1 MAKHVTSFAL
11 PHLCLG
17 TAACAV
23 AGLLFASCATLQPDE
38 RTRADPLAIRAQA
51 VLARRGLGPD
61 ALSVIDNILRHEAQA
76 APLGSPPLVR
86 ELLARPTD
94 AADAATLFYR
104 AVPGALRRL
113 VDEASR
119 ETQPIRS
126 DGPPVT
132 IRGLLDVYLGELAE
146 AQALLRST
154 PRGSQIDAKAI
165 LRELGSQLP
174 SRSALRS
181 IAASTDQAM
190 LDRATNLFLNA
201 TGRFMRVL
209 RTSAGH
215 IQFPDKA
222 VRFDSVVGVVSI
234 GTRGNDVHG
243 PDAAVIVDPGGNDVY
258 ERSPTTGGA
267 ISVIV
272 DLGGDDHYRGSD
284 PVVHG
289 LSAIVDFSGNDRYAM
304 AGPGLGAAIA
314 GAAVIVDFAGDDSY
328 EAEVF
333 GQGAAAFGLGAIVD
347 LRGNDTYALRAGGQ
361 GLGLA
366 GGVGLLWD
374 RGGND
379 TYAARGLS
387 DIFDRGG
394 GISGAQG
401 AALGFRTM
409 LGGGIGILRDE
420 SGEDVYQA
428 EMFAQGVGFYYGVG
442 LLWDGGGDDRYR
454 AVRYA
459 QGNGVHE
466 AVGVLRDE
474 SGNDRYELSVGVG
487 QGMGLDLAV
496 GLLWDGAG
504 DDRYQ
509 APSHAQGNATANGM
523 GILSDSGGVD
533 QWHIGADPRSWGRAE
548 WLRGLPSVG
557 LLLYDPAQA
566 AFAREGKAM
575 PPPGHSAELGG
586 PLGDS
591 PIAHEPA
598 SKPHCSTA
606 VAGEPA
612 AENDAL
618 PLAEALR
625 SIVPGFTGG
634 SADPR
639 IYADVQQRLT
649 RQLRA
654 SISVL
659 PSDDFNVNYS
669 LSEALRCAL
678 AAASFEAAAA
688 MWTEMEHVLAREPA
702 TPFAG
707 AIAGAL
713 RERPAGTAQMLRI
726 LRVLDEHPRCSARAA
741 ALSLRSALTAD
752 DAPRAT
758 IAPHAQAALHSPC
771 WRMKAAALTVLGRL
785 GSPPDAGA
793 VLPSFLRRP
802 SGPD

>member
-23 AGLLFASCATLQPDE
+23 AGLLFASCVTLQPDE
-38 RTRADPLAIRAQA
+38 RTRADPLATRVQA
-51 VLARRGLGPD
+51 ALARRGLGAD
-61 ALSVIDNILRHEAQA
+61 GLSVIENILRHEAQA

-119 ETQPIRS
+119 EQPTRS

-132 IRGLLDVYLGELAE
+132 IRELLDVYLGELAE

-165 LRELGSQLP
+165 IRELGRQLP
-174 SRSALRS
+174 SRGALGS
-181 IAASTDQAM
+181 IAASIDQAV

-201 TGRFMRVL
+201 TGRFMRAL
-209 RTSAGH
+209 RASAGH
-215 IQFPDKA
+215 VQFPDKA
-222 VRFDSVVGVVSI
+222 ARFDSVVGVVSI

-243 PDAAVIVDPGGNDVY
+243 PDAAVIVDPGGNDLY
-258 ERSPTTGGA
+258 ERSPATGGA

-284 PVVHG
+284 VVVHG

-328 EAEVF
+328 EAELF
-333 GQGAAAFGLGAIVD
+333 GQGAAGFGLGAIVD

-361 GLGLA
+361 GLGFA

-401 AALGFRTM
+401 AAFGFRTM

-420 SGEDVYQA
+420 SGDDVYQA
-428 EMFAQGVGFYYGVG
+428 EMFAQGTGFYYGVG
-442 LLWDGGGDDRYR
+442 LLWDGGGDDRYS

-523 GILSDSGGVD
+523 GILSDSGGID
-533 QWHIGADPRSWGRAE
+533 QWHSGADPRSWGRAE

-566 AFAREGKAM
+566 AFVREGKAIS
-575 PPPGHSAELGG
+575 PSPLSAHFGG

-591 PIAHEPA
+591 PIAHEPPGKLHCA
-598 SKPHCSTA
+598 SVAPTA
-606 VAGEPA
+606 DDD
-612 AENDAL
+612 DAPTL
-618 PLAEALR
+618 SEGLR
-625 SIVPGFTGG
+625 SIVPGFVGG
-634 SADPR
+634 SVDPR
-639 IYADVQQRLT
+639 IYADVQDRLT
-649 RQLRA
+649 KKLRA
-654 SISVL
+654 GIAVL
-659 PSDDFNVNYS
+659 PPDDFNVTYS

-678 AAASFEAAAA
+678 AGASAENAAS
-688 MWTEMEHVLAREPA
+688 MWTDMEHVLAREPA

-752 DAPRAT
+752 DASRAT
-758 IAPHAQAALHSPC
+758 IAPHAQAALRSPC
-771 WRMKAAALTVLGRL
+771 WRLQAAALTVLGRL
-785 GSPPDAGA
+785 GSARDASA
-793 VLPSFLRRP
+793 PLASFLR
-802 SGPD
+802 

>member
-1 MAKHVTSFAL
+1 MGKYVTSFGL
-11 PHLCLG
+11 PQLRLG
-17 TAACAV
+17 AAACAA
-23 AGLLFASCATLQPDE
+23 AGLLVASCVTLRPGE
-38 RTRADPLAIRAQA
+38 RVRADPLAARVQA
-51 VLARRGLGPD
+51 VLASRGLGPD
-61 ALSVIDNILRHEAQA
+61 ALSVVENILQHEAQA

-86 ELLARPTD
+86 ELLAQPPD

-104 AVPGALRRL
+104 TVPGALRRL

-119 ETQPIRS
+119 ERPARS
-126 DGPPVT
+126 GGPPVA
-132 IRGLLDVYLGELAE
+132 IRELLAVYLGELAE

-154 PRGSQIDAKAI
+154 PRGSQIDAQAI
-165 LRELGSQLP
+165 IRELGSQLP
-174 SRSALRS
+174 SRGVLGGIGAG
-181 IAASTDQAM
+181 TDQAA
-190 LDRATNLFLNA
+190 LSRAASMFLNA
-201 TGRFMRVL
+201 TGRFTRAL
-209 RTSAGH
+209 RASAGH
-215 IQFPDKA
+215 IRFPEKA

-234 GTRGNDVHG
+234 GTLSDDVHES
-243 PDAAVIVDPGGNDVY
+243 DAAVIVDPGGNDVY
-258 ERSPTTGGA
+258 QRSPATGGA

-284 PVVHG
+284 VVVHG

-328 EAEVF
+328 VAELF

-361 GLGLA
+361 GLGFA

-379 TYAARGLS
+379 TYTARGLS
-387 DIFDRGG
+387 DIFNRGG

-420 SGEDVYQA
+420 SGNDVYQA
-428 EMFAQGVGFYYGVG
+428 EMFAQGLGFYYGIG
-442 LLWDGGGDDRYR
+442 LLWDGAGEDRYR

-487 QGMGLDLAV
+487 QGMGLDLAL

-504 DDRYQ
+504 DDSYRTQ
-509 APSHAQGNATANGM
+509 SHAQGNATANGF
-523 GILSDSGGVD
+523 GILSDSGGTD
-533 QWHIGADPRSWGRAE
+533 QWHMSSDQRSWGRAE

-566 AFAREGKAM
+566 AFARDAKALA
-575 PPPGHSAELGG
+575 PPGRSAELGG

-598 SKPHCSTA
+598 GKPHCLTTA
-606 VAGEPA
+606 AGEPA
-612 AENDAL
+612 AEDDAL
-618 PLAEALR
+618 PFADALR
-625 SIVPGFTGG
+625 GIVPGFTGG
-634 SADPR
+634 SVDPR
-639 IYADVQQRLT
+639 IYAYAQQRLT
-649 RQLRA
+649 TQLRA

-659 PSDDFNVNYS
+659 PSDDFNVTYS

-678 AAASFEAAAA
+678 AAASADAAAE
-688 MWTEMEHVLAREPA
+688 MWTEMEHVLARNPA

-713 RERPAGTAQMLRI
+713 RDRPAGTAQMLRI

-752 DAPRAT
+752 NASRAT
-758 IAPHAQAALHSPC
+758 IAPHAQAALRSPC
-771 WRMKAAALTVLGRL
+771 WRMQAAALTALGHL
-785 GSPPDAGA
+785 GAPPDAGA
-793 VLPSFLRRP
+793 ALASFLRP
-802 SGPD
+802 SRAD